1 MTASAPPHAEG
12 RKRRPRAGSAW
23 CACAG
28 VDIAD
33 AQPLC
38 SARDCL
44 GHPGAGAGA
53 GAGAGGAGAGAG
65 AGAVGAVATARH
77 VPLTDSPG
85 AHGRHPMTRLST
97 LVRSLSCGTMSASM
111 PTRCRLL
118 PHSLRIPTAGGV
130 VVVVVVGAAGVVVNR
145 GGTPRTEKWALGG
158 AARAG
163 AGAVQS
169 R

>member
-1 MTASAPPHAEG
+1 
-12 RKRRPRAGSAW
+12 
-23 CACAG
+23 
-28 VDIAD
+28 
-33 AQPLC
+33 
-38 SARDCL
+38 
-44 GHPGAGAGA
+44 
-53 GAGAGGAGAGAG
+53 
-65 AGAVGAVATARH
+65 
-77 VPLTDSPG
+77 
-85 AHGRHPMTRLST
+85 MTRLST